1 MQTRGGGDPVTDL
14 GILSGGDTRKI
25 VEEMKMKATMPLMAI
40 KDLLNNKTGQYQ
52 DSTKEDWHKIQETKG
67 EVIFH

>member
-1 MQTRGGGDPVTDL
+1 VMQTRGGGDPVSDL
-14 GILSGGDTRKI
+14 SILSVGDTRKI
-25 VEEMKMKATMPLMAI
+25 VMKMKATMPLMTI

-52 DSTKEDWHKIQETKG
+52 DSTKEDCHKIQETKG